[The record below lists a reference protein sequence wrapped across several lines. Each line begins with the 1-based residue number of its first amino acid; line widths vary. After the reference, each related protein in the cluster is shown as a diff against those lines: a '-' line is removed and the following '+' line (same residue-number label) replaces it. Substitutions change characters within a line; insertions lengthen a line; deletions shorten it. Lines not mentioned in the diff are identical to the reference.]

1 MSSAAK
7 ILVVDDSPQNVRLF
21 KQILSLEGH
30 AVFTA
35 GSGVEA
41 LEVIARESPQL
52 VLLDVIMSGMS
63 GYEVCRAIRA
73 NPATATIPVVMVTG
87 LDPAEARPR
96 CAEVG
101 ADDVVM
107 KPFNRDDLLAR
118 VRTLL
123 RVKALSD
130 TVAEQGRRLVAVDR
144 EAPRHQGEVVASMS
158 HELRTPLN
166 AIIGFAELL
175 HDGLVDPSTPQHQE
189 YLGDI
194 LSSGRQLLR
203 VIDDLVDVARLETGS
218 IQLRHEAV
226 SLKALVEEVLAASQI
241 AADVRMIRVDLE
253 ADAALAQ
260 VVLDPARFKLVLR
273 NSLEE
278 ALRMSRQAGRV
289 VVRTRAVD
297 AETFSVEVED
307 ESAVDGRA
315 RKGEVSALPRRM
327 VEFMGGTATVRRAAA
342 GGSVVVLTFPRH
354 AALLGGA
361 LE

>member
-30 AVFTA
+30 AVVTA

-87 LDPAEARPR
+87 LDPAEARLR

-101 ADDVVM
+101 ADDVVT

-194 LSSGRQLLR
+194 LTSGRQLLR
-203 VIDDLVDVARLETGS
+203 VIDDLVDVARLETGI

-226 SLKALVEEVLAASQI
+226 SLMELVEEVCAASQI

-253 ADAALAQ
+253 ADAALAH
-260 VVLDPARFKLVLR
+260 VVVDPARFKLVLR

-327 VEFMGGTATVRRAAA
+327 VEFMGGTAMVRRAAA
-342 GGSVVVLTFPRH
+342 GGSVVVLTFPRQ